1 MKTLFLIGFLLLTNL
16 SAKAQV
22 SDWKHIVRSYNGVH
36 VSVDYRLGC
45 YSHSAATICVANPL
59 WINVYGVAPQS
70 KVHAMFLNHCPTG
83 TESRLVI
90 LNYAG
95 NENKF
100 TGDVPYGTNTS
111 LKVCRQELAVSVNG
125 VWSMQ
130 YNGGK
135 NFSLDLMNAR

>member
-1 MKTLFLIGFLLLTNL
+1 MKTLFLFGFLLLANL
-16 SAKAQV
+16 SAKAQI

-45 YSHSAATICVANPL
+45 YSYSAAAICVANPL
-59 WINVYGVAPQS
+59 WINVYGIAPQS
-70 KVHAMFLNHCPTG
+70 KVHAVFINHCPSGPEVRPVNLTF
-83 TESRLVI
+83 
-90 LNYAG
+90 AA

-111 LKVCRQELAVSVNG
+111 LRVCRQELAVQING
-125 VWSMQ
+125 VWSTQ